1 MPDLNDPTLRSWIDI
16 PPTSDF
22 PIQNLPFGVFETAER
37 GPRLGVAIGGY
48 VLDLYAASQY
58 GFFEDLDLSGRQPK
72 VFRRRSLNAFIR
84 LGPPAWR
91 AVRQRVSE
99 LLRHD
104 NPTLRDHES
113 AMRACLVRQTEVVMR
128 PPVKP
133 RYLVRFAGTAPT
145 AEADH
150 LAPTGHYAAAAGL
163 LAPASEA
170 DSAETSPPAPPL
182 RAVGA
187 YLGFVNG
194 RTTAAGTVLTPAD
207 AADAADGLFGAV
219 LLLGWPTSADAPFTP
234 ATSRFRL
241 GAWVVPLD
249 ALAPLRVA
257 GPAQLPEPL
266 PYLRPSGL
274 PHLAL
279 QLEVALRPTAAP
291 ATALTTAATR
301 QLYWSAGQQLASLTS
316 NGAPLRAADLYVTGP
331 VPTTAPP
338 PAPDAPFILNDGSP
352 RTALLPG
359 DTLVLRGHG
368 EPGEPARIG
377 FGEVTVAF

>member
-58 GFFEDLDLSGRQPK
+58 GFFEDLDLSGQQPK
-72 VFRRRSLNAFIR
+72 VFRRRSLNPFIR

-104 NPTLRDHES
+104 NPALRDHES

-133 RYLVRFAGTAPT
+133 RYLVRFAGAAPT
-145 AEADH
+145 SEAGY
-150 LAPTGHYAAAAGL
+150 LAPTGHYAAAADL
-163 LAPASEA
+163 LASGSEVA
-170 DSAETSPPAPPL
+170 TDATNPTAPPL

-207 AADAADGLFGAV
+207 ADDVLFGVV
-219 LLLGWPTSADAPFTP
+219 LLLGWPATTAAPP
-234 ATSRFRL
+234 APARSQFQL
-241 GAWVVPLD
+241 GAWVVALD

-257 GPAQLPEPL
+257 GPPQLPEPL
-266 PYLRPSGL
+266 PYLRQTGP

-279 QLEVALRPTAAP
+279 QLEVALRPTATP
-291 ATALTTAATR
+291 ETVLTTAATR
-301 QLYWSAGQQLASLTS
+301 QLYWSAAQQLAYLTS
-316 NGAPLRAADLYVTGP
+316 NGAPLRAADFYVIGP
-331 VPTTAPP
+331 IPTTT

-359 DTLVLRGHG
+359 DTLVLRGHS

-377 FGEVTVAF
+377 FGEVMVAF

>member
-1 MPDLNDPTLRSWIDI
+1 MPDLNDPALRSWIDI

-133 RYLVRFAGTAPT
+133 RYLVRFAGAAPT
-145 AEADH
+145 AEAGY

-170 DSAETSPPAPPL
+170 GSEETSPAAPPL

-207 AADAADGLFGAV
+207 ADDVLFGAV
-219 LLLGWPTSADAPFTP
+219 LLLGWPPDDDALLAP
-234 ATSRFRL
+234 ANSGGRFRL
-241 GAWVVPLD
+241 GAWVVALD

-266 PYLRPSGL
+266 PYLRQSGP

-279 QLEVALRPTAAP
+279 RLEIALRPTAA
-291 ATALTTAATR
+291 AETVLTTVATR
-301 QLYWSAGQQLASLTS
+301 QLYWGAAQQLASLTS

-331 VPTTAPP
+331 VPPTA

-359 DTLVLRGHG
+359 DTLGLRGHG
-368 EPGEPARIG
+368 EPGEPVRIG

>member
-1 MPDLNDPTLRSWIDI
+1 MPDLNDPALRSWIDI

-84 LGPPAWR
+84 LGPAAWR

-104 NPTLRDHES
+104 NPTLRDHQS
-113 AMRACLVRQTEVVMR
+113 AMRACLVRQTEVGMR

-133 RYLVRFAGTAPT
+133 RYLVRFAGAAPT
-145 AEADH
+145 AEAGY

-163 LAPASEA
+163 LAPASEVA
-170 DSAETSPPAPPL
+170 TDAAGPAAPPL

-207 AADAADGLFGAV
+207 AADVLFGAV
-219 LLLGWPTSADAPFTP
+219 LLLGWPTDADAPFTP
-234 ATSRFRL
+234 AKSRFRL

-249 ALAPLRVA
+249 ALASLRVA
-257 GPAQLPEPL
+257 GPPQLPEPL
-266 PYLRPSGL
+266 PYLRQSGP

-279 QLEVALRPTAAP
+279 QLEVALHPADAP
-291 ATALTTAATR
+291 ETVLTTAATR
-301 QLYWSAGQQLASLTS
+301 QLYWSAAQQLASLTS

-331 VPTTAPP
+331 VPTTIPT
-338 PAPDAPFILNDGSP
+338 PDAPLILNDGSP

-368 EPGEPARIG
+368 EPGEPVRIG
-377 FGEVTVAF
+377 FGEVTVVF